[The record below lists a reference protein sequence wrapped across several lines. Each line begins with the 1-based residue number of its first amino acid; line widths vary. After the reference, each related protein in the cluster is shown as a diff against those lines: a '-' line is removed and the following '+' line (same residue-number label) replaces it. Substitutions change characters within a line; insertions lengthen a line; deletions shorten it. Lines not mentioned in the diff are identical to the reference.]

1 VRKASYWRKCEC
13 SNLYIVEATVGPIR
27 LILYLLCCSNM
38 IASKIIDFTLIF
50 YKFKS
55 LDYRPVFVTVE
66 QKKTETVIVT
76 YIVFFLVFFQEVC

>member
-1 VRKASYWRKCEC
+1 
-13 SNLYIVEATVGPIR
+13 
-27 LILYLLCCSNM
+27 M